1 MEEERNEA
9 SLEKMGPLI
18 MFSVLNASWLPPLS
32 AKTPIGVENK
42 KYPGPGKRRA
52 LDLLER
58 ELQAVVVWVVDI
70 NSGPLEDSNTL
81 FPDPPQPQEMT

>member
-1 MEEERNEA
+1 M
-9 SLEKMGPLI
+9 
-18 MFSVLNASWLPPLS
+18 LPDYHLCLPSTL
-32 AKTPIGVENK
+32 IGVENK

-70 NSGPLEDSNTL
+70 NSGPLEDSNAL
-81 FPDPPQPQEMT
+81 FLDPPQLQETTSFMDSLKEA